1 MMYTLDASVFVRDAD
16 PRDPEHAA
24 CRRLLEHLAANA
36 LPIIVPVFV
45 LVEVAGALSREL
57 RDPIRA
63 RLFVEALQSLPT
75 ISFVAFDDTVAAEA
89 ANLAAD
95 RALRGADALYVAVAL
110 RAGCQLVTLD
120 NEMRIRAAPVVT
132 ARTPAEVLTEIAPDG
147 T

>member
-1 MMYTLDASVFVRDAD
+1 
-16 PRDPEHAA
+16 
-24 CRRLLEHLAANA
+24 
-36 LPIIVPVFV
+36 V

-63 RLFVEALQSLPT
+63 RLFVEALQTVPT
-75 ISFVAFDDTVAAEA
+75 ISFVALDDTVAAEA

-132 ARTPAEVLTEIAPDG
+132 ARTPAEVLTEIASDD